1 MKLFFRIFKNF
12 QETNQM
18 RSQVQLQNRQRTH
31 LANGLRSM
39 PNHRQTTVRNSNSQ
53 HQPSAPPISYISRN
67 WNDHRGSMVPNGQ
80 LAEDLPPTYEEAITS
95 KDYKEIHFT

>member
-1 MKLFFRIFKNF
+1 
-12 QETNQM
+12 M
-18 RSQVQLQNRQRTH
+18 RLQTQTQNRQRTH

-39 PNHRQTTVRNSNSQ
+39 PNHRQTTLRNSNSQ

>member
-1 MKLFFRIFKNF
+1 
-12 QETNQM
+12 M
-18 RSQVQLQNRQRTH
+18 RSQAQLQNRQRTY

-39 PNHRQTTVRNSNSQ
+39 PNHRQNLRNSDSQ